1 MISVP
6 NSTPKTVSFTQVVTN
21 DTAEIA
27 KAQIGKLALAETT
40 ARGELDKADF
50 RLTKATE
57 QLRAAELAYRES
69 VAKSTWN
76 KEAIRTAYNNAIA
89 EYRDADKNQ
98 QVAAD
103 AFGLAKSAL
112 EGTRAVANGEI
123 AKREFSAERRQTLA
137 SKGKALPDG
146 SFPIENRNDLAHAI
160 QSVGRAKDY
169 DAAKKHIITQAKELN
184 AESDLPEDW
193 QKGASLSTA
202 VPATKSLRK
211 DATMSMYPID
221 PSMGVPM
228 TDGMTD
234 ADVSAAYDKVLCP
247 DCLGFDGNE
256 GCPTCEGVSFIAV
269 EKSVFPSS
277 ANPFA
282 TSELLTRP
290 FQKSI
295 AFQNYIMKGG
305 PGSGA
310 RPGHEF
316 NGNQYTGGMRLFTR
330 GEMAGKK
337 EGWKQTIS
345 RYKGVHETRMA
356 AGRKAVEEAKA
367 LEAKGHFD
375 DAAAKHQEAF
385 DHFSKAHGA
394 LQGIKS
400 VTQREVLNG
409 SHGAKQ
415 EDVASAD
422 AAARSVYNGER
433 ATAANEVAR
442 LSNMAD
448 AARQAAYNVSGQ

>member
-6 NSTPKTVSFTQVVTN
+6 NSTPKTVSFTQVVAN
-21 DTAEIA
+21 DTADIA

-40 ARGELDKADF
+40 ARGELEKANF
-50 RLTKATE
+50 RLSKATE
-57 QLRAAELAYRES
+57 QLRDLELSYRES
-69 VAKSTWN
+69 VAKSSWN

-89 EYRDADKNQ
+89 EYREADKNQ
-98 QVAAD
+98 QSVA
-103 AFGLAKSAL
+103 GELSLAKSAL
-112 EGTRAVANGEI
+112 EGTRASANGEI
-123 AKREFSAERRQTLA
+123 VKREFTAE
-137 SKGKALPDG
+137 G
-146 SFPIENRNDLAHAI
+146 
-160 QSVGRAKDY
+160 
-169 DAAKKHIITQAKELN
+169 
-184 AESDLPEDW
+184 DLPTDW

-202 VPATKSLRK
+202 VSTTKSLRK

-234 ADVSAAYDKVLCP
+234 GDVSDAYDKVLCP

-256 GCPTCEGVSFIAV
+256 GCSTCDGKVFIAI
-269 EKSVFPSS
+269 EKSVVSTSS
-277 ANPFA
+277 NPFD

-290 FQKSI
+290 FQKS
-295 AFQNYIMKGG
+295 AAYQDYIMKGG

-310 RPGHEF
+310 QPGHPF
-316 NGNQYTGGMRLFTR
+316 NGNQHTGGLRTFTR

-337 EGWKQTIS
+337 EGWKQTVA
-345 RYKGVHETRMA
+345 RYKGAYDSHKD
-356 AGRKAVEEAKA
+356 AGNKAVAEAKA
-367 LEAKGHFD
+367 LEAKGHFE

-409 SHGAKQ
+409 SHGATQ
-415 EDVASAD
+415 EAVANAD
-422 AAARSVYNGER
+422 SQARALYSGER

-442 LSNMAD
+442 LGLMGD
-448 AARQAAYNVSGQ
+448 AARQAAYTVSVQ